1 MTCVVDAS
9 VAAKWI
15 LPEAGSDRAVALR
28 TTAEEMIAPS
38 LILAEV
44 GNALWKSA
52 RRGEISKSDA
62 VRALAAAA
70 AHLTALVDVADL
82 AETATALAIGL
93 GHPVYDCFYLAL
105 AQRESAAIVT
115 ADARLLAAARKARI
129 KATIL

>member
-1 MTCVVDAS
+1 
-9 VAAKWI
+9 
-15 LPEAGSDRAVALR
+15 VALW
-28 TTAEEMIAPS
+28 TTAEEMIARS

-52 RRGEISKSDA
+52 RRGEISKPDA

-70 AHLTALVDVADL
+70 AHLTALVGVADL
-82 AETATALAIGL
+82 AETATALAIDL

-105 AQRESAAIVT
+105 AQRESAAMVT
-115 ADARLLAAARKARI
+115 ADARSLAAARKARI